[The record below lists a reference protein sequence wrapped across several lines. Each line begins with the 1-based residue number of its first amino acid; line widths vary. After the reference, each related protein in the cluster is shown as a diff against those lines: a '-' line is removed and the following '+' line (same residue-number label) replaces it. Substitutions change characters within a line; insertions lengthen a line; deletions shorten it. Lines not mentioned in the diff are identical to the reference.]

1 MLDDEFTTVNYLKST
16 ESPPSWSNLC
26 QNSSEKVTDEQ
37 YNLTR
42 IWYEG
47 EKATHERLDK
57 EPIPTYEESEE
68 MRETSIE
75 NEKPKTYEE
84 SEEMRETSTE
94 NEKPKISFTT
104 PTVSNNNKEMR
115 EPHIPK
121 SSLSDKMREKL
132 QTKIQVIQNLP
143 NRNRL

>member
-1 MLDDEFTTVNYLKST
+1 MFDDEFTTINYLNST

-42 IWYEG
+42 TWYEG
-47 EKATHERLDK
+47 DKATQERPDK

-68 MRETSIE
+68 MRETSTE
-75 NEKPKTYEE
+75 NEKSKTYEE

-94 NEKPKISFTT
+94 N
-104 PTVSNNNKEMR
+104 
-115 EPHIPK
+115 
-121 SSLSDKMREKL
+121 
-132 QTKIQVIQNLP
+132 
-143 NRNRL
+143 